1 MKRIISLFL
10 ITICLLTGCAG
21 SAVSTQTSDSISV
34 MNGGL
39 KSLNTSYSMDEMA
52 IEETADT
59 SDVDLTEDR
68 KLIKTIDLNIETLE
82 FDSAIEKIN
91 EKVNE
96 FGGYI
101 ASSNI
106 NGKSI
111 RNDNSRYGSFTLKIP
126 SEKVGDFLS
135 ETSSIGNITYQS
147 ENVSDVTM
155 QYSDTEAHLNILRA
169 EQESLASLLEQAET
183 MEDILSI
190 RTRLNEIQYEIE
202 SYQTRLNIYDNQIEY
217 TEIYLNVDEVVLYS
231 SSQDEN
237 IFKRMT
243 DGIKENLVMLETF
256 ITNVIVLFVSS
267 LPTLILLGVIIFM
280 LYKIVVACKRRRLR
294 KLNQKKVEN
303 DDKIKNNHPQS

>member
-1 MKRIISLFL
+1 MKRLLSLFL
-10 ITICLLTGCAG
+10 IITCILTGCATASPG
-21 SAVSTQTSDSISV
+21 EATDTAAVT
-34 MNGGL
+34 GL
-39 KSLNTSYSMDEMA
+39 KTLNSASSMMYEAEAETVDMSNSESLTQ
-52 IEETADT
+52 
-59 SDVDLTEDR
+59 DR
-68 KLIKTIDLNIETLE
+68 KLIKTIDLNLETLE
-82 FDSAIEKIN
+82 FDSSIEEIN
-91 EKVNE
+91 KRVEE

-111 RNDNSRYGSFTLKIP
+111 QNDNSRYASFTLKIP
-126 SEKVGDFLS
+126 
-135 ETSSIGNITYQS
+135 TSSLEKFLNEVNTIGNIIYQS
-147 ENVSDVTM
+147 ENISDVTM
-155 QYSDTEAHLNILRA
+155 QYSDTEAHLNILRT
-169 EQESLASLLEQAET
+169 EQESLTRLLEQAET

-190 RTRLNEIQYEIE
+190 RTRLSEIEYEIE
-202 SYQTRLNIYDNQIEY
+202 SYQTQLNNYDNQIDY
-217 TEIYLNVDEVVLYS
+217 TAIYLNIEEVILYS
-231 SSQDEN
+231 SNQDEN

-243 DGIKENLVMLETF
+243 DGIKENFIMLETF

>member
-1 MKRIISLFL
+1 MKRLLSLFL
-10 ITICLLTGCAG
+10 IITCILTGCATASPG
-21 SAVSTQTSDSISV
+21 EATDTAAVT
-34 MNGGL
+34 GL
-39 KSLNTSYSMDEMA
+39 KTLNSASSMMYEAEAETVDMSNSESLTQ
-52 IEETADT
+52 
-59 SDVDLTEDR
+59 DR
-68 KLIKTIDLNIETLE
+68 KLIKTIDLNLETLE
-82 FDSAIEKIN
+82 FDSSIEEIN
-91 EKVNE
+91 KRVEE

-111 RNDNSRYGSFTLKIP
+111 QNDNSRYASFTLKIP
-126 SEKVGDFLS
+126 
-135 ETSSIGNITYQS
+135 TSSLEKFLNEVNTIGNIIYQS
-147 ENVSDVTM
+147 ENISDVTM
-155 QYSDTEAHLNILRA
+155 QYSDTEAHLNILRT
-169 EQESLASLLEQAET
+169 EQESLTRLLEQAET

-190 RTRLNEIQYEIE
+190 RTRLSEIEYEIE